1 VALGDYGYGYWGL
14 VIINVVLFSLFI
26 LLLPYRREGRAAK
39 ASKGIL
45 AAFIVAL
52 FAEMYGFP
60 LTIYVLS
67 WLIGYQNPLTHQ
79 SGHLLFPQLG
89 MLSPLH
95 FLSIGMIGVGILLVI
110 NGWSKIY
117 KANGSLVR
125 DGVYSCVR
133 HPQYLGIFLVTSGFL
148 LQWITIPTAIMFPIL
163 LFMYYRLAKK
173 EEEEMEQLF
182 GDDYR
187 KYRLGVPMF
196 LPRGLLKATSRW
208 VFSGRHSLG
217 FPPRDNPAT

>member
-1 VALGDYGYGYWGL
+1 
-14 VIINVVLFSLFI
+14 
-26 LLLPYRREGRAAK
+26 
-39 ASKGIL
+39 
-45 AAFIVAL
+45 
-52 FAEMYGFP
+52 
-60 LTIYVLS
+60 
-67 WLIGYQNPLTHQ
+67 
-79 SGHLLFPQLG
+79 
-89 MLSPLH
+89 
-95 FLSIGMIGVGILLVI
+95 
-110 NGWSKIY
+110 
-117 KANGSLVR
+117 
-125 DGVYSCVR
+125 
-133 HPQYLGIFLVTSGFL
+133 VTSGFL

-163 LFMYYRLAKK
+163 VFMYYRLAKK